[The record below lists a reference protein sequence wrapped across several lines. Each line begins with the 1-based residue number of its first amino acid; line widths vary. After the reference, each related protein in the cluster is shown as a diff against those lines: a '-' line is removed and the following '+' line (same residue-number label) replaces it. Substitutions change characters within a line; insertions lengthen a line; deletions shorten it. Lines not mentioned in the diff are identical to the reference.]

1 MINYVQLQVLLNFQ
15 QLLFSACPFRLWY
28 RHSFLQYFDLENP
41 QKETLDSINSTFELS
56 CTCGYVTL
64 INQASQKHS
73 KLKRYVSPYVSS
85 TILNNEQSETSSE
98 DGFIKL
104 TDDLPD
110 NSNSNNSNNNAD
122 FLDICITKSSITDS
136 EIWLP
141 LQISFG
147 IPLFDHQLN
156 EKITRKVWSSYSS
169 KYLQVCINFLP
180 LTTNKKVI
188 EIGSQNYE
196 NIDKEV
202 L

>member
-1 MINYVQLQVLLNFQ
+1 M
-15 QLLFSACPFRLWY
+15 
-28 RHSFLQYFDLENP
+28 
-41 QKETLDSINSTFELS
+41 LDSINSTFELS
-56 CTCGYVTL
+56 YTCGYVTL

-104 TDDLPD
+104 TNDLPD
-110 NSNSNNSNNNAD
+110 NINSNNSNNAD
-122 FLDICITKSSITDS
+122 LLDICITNSNITDS

-156 EKITRKVWSSYSS
+156 EKITRKV
-169 KYLQVCINFLP
+169 
-180 LTTNKKVI
+180 
-188 EIGSQNYE
+188 
-196 NIDKEV
+196 
-202 L
+202 